1 MHSNEKMFM
10 FKVVTVVI
18 VTLTMATNFGLL
30 WMTSLVVPKSLRKS
44 SIICDSDLT
53 ETSING
59 TRSTNATLGLETVN
73 VTSAQ
78 QVVTPPSLKEDEK
91 EFTFFENLNKTA
103 IYSAKSIFQ
112 AYSSVAIGPIID
124 RFGHKVAMYA
134 GTGFLFVTAIGFD
147 LGQSYPVLILSATIH
162 GIGSSCVTVGG
173 MTMLAK
179 TFNNKKERG
188 KIFGLTLAS
197 IAASISGGL
206 VVWSLLDPV
215 DSTTIEATFF
225 VIAATLGHLQLYH
238 SSLDT
243 KKVEKHKKPIGVRKF
258 PKLFYVLVLE
268 ALLIL
273 GLVVGVLFGGFSSWL
288 TCRSLISAAIFTR

>member
-1 MHSNEKMFM
+1 MCLDYKAGNALKLQVFC
-10 FKVVTVVI
+10 FT
-18 VTLTMATNFGLL
+18 A
-30 WMTSLVVPKSLRKS
+30 LVVPKSLGKS

-134 GTGFLFVTAIGFD
+134 GTGFLFVTAIG
-147 LGQSYPVLILSATIH
+147 
-162 GIGSSCVTVGG
+162 
-173 MTMLAK
+173 
-179 TFNNKKERG
+179 R
-188 KIFGLTLAS
+188 
-197 IAASISGGL
+197 
-206 VVWSLLDPV
+206 LLLP
-215 DSTTIEATFF
+215 
-225 VIAATLGHLQLYH
+225 LC
-238 SSLDT
+238 SSLY
-243 KKVEKHKKPIGVRKF
+243 
-258 PKLFYVLVLE
+258 FYIYEVHS
-268 ALLIL
+268 I
-273 GLVVGVLFGGFSSWL
+273 
-288 TCRSLISAAIFTR
+288 R